1 MTSASYRGA
10 LTNPLEDNEMS
21 VLTADYKQ
29 TTLSLEALANTLESL
44 YKHNQSLK
52 TVPLV
57 CQNDVLALESLVP
70 GMISNKMPITSF
82 TIDPTRTNLNIT
94 TESIGDQLRSVR
106 DRIVKIFKDLW
117 AKVVSWF
124 NSTFRD
130 SKKQSAQAKKDAKDA
145 QDKTNAIEPI
155 EEQVAKAVSESLSE
169 KTGQHISP
177 DEIITTLHEE
187 SVKVLE
193 KHTSHN
199 AFVVGRGQG
208 FLSLLKNMEGV
219 GQVIKDLSDKT
230 ALLSTAVNRGD
241 TIQTELYNVTLD
253 PLGKIIDPKSK
264 DSGTTV
270 EVLRALL
277 KSVQD
282 GGKPEFAEG
291 ELKDLKDKKVQQFL
305 KSSGE
310 LGNIVDNLQRVIDTE
325 SGMSAVTSAIDKLDS
340 SVAKIGSGENAS
352 VVNAVVKEFR
362 NVVSIVGMIYTIV
375 KELHKDL
382 CITASAL
389 NKAAN
394 GRYKALFSAINDLAD
409 KDDWLKQLATMKRSV
424 GLESVDFEV
433 EDSIFEGQDSEL
445 AADSHEVPEGKIDE
459 LSQAIDDSHKEIDD
473 LTTTQNTLEG
483 MGIESFASTIKD
495 VGKKVI
501 EGIKKLI
508 AKLKEWAKAV
518 WAKITGKNSDV
529 AKHAEEAKK
538 AEKAEEV
545 IEKPAEAFVT
555 EIKQLAVAA
564 SNVREEDRSV
574 DQVKI
579 LEIAEIIL
587 LPPPTEPTPASQSSN
602 NAPIKVTGDANYT
615 KRNYETLYDELLK
628 RHHSAIPYEILFG
641 NAAVNSVAS
650 KVKAQIQVAD
660 AITEVSSKLVEAVN
674 FLTTGAS
681 RENETD
687 WKDTEH
693 ASKFMKMMTPV
704 LEPLYI
710 ATRHEDITNA
720 KYYAPEL
727 LDKLRDRIDGIAS
740 TITYISYATQSETTT
755 IPSLDLMVKEKSA
768 IYDFIEVLKSY
779 KADGVDDLISVLN
792 TAAKAFS
799 ENVNNTNAD
808 KRHYSRCVESM
819 VYLARSMSGVIT
831 ALGKNAAHCDRY
843 FNTILRIQQR
853 RLRNLSKAAEKAK
866 TLDTSKFSDALK
878 TADAIMKALDDP
890 SVTKITF

>member
-1 MTSASYRGA
+1 MYDKRFLRGA

-82 TIDPTRTNLNIT
+82 TVDPTRTNLNIT

-117 AKVVSWF
+117 LKVVTWF

-230 ALLSTAVNRGD
+230 TLLSTAVNRGD
-241 TIQTELYNVTLD
+241 NIQTELYNVTLD

-305 KSSGE
+305 KSSGD
-310 LGNIVDNLQRVIDTE
+310 LGNVVDNLQRVIDTE
-325 SGMSAVTSAIDKLDS
+325 SGMPSVTSAIDKLDS
-340 SVAKIGSGENAS
+340 SVAKIGSGENAA

-382 CITASAL
+382 CVTASAL

-409 KDDWLKQLATMKRSV
+409 KEDWLKQLATMKRSV

-433 EDSIFEGQDSEL
+433 EDTIFEGQDSEL
-445 AADSHEVPEGKIDE
+445 ATDSHAVPDGKIDE
-459 LSQAIDDSHKEIDD
+459 LSQAIDNTHKELDD

-545 IEKPAEAFVT
+545 IEKPAEAFVDIVAK
-555 EIKQLAVAA
+555 EAAKAEHIPEDKRSDDDKKIIELATKLA
-564 SNVREEDRSV
+564 SPETREAIFQAKSL
-574 DQVKI
+574 K
-579 LEIAEIIL
+579 
-587 LPPPTEPTPASQSSN
+587 
-602 NAPIKVTGDANYT
+602 
-615 KRNYETLYDELLK
+615 YEGLYDELIK
-628 RHHSAIPYEILFG
+628 KHHHHVPVWLLFG
-641 NAAVNSVAS
+641 KGKKEVTEELLKLANSLSVNMDKLTDTLDFLSNFSNDDIYVWLGDDLERKYVTLAKKYPYDKLYIHEGARIGLDLDFSTALEHCNVLHNLTRMLVNNRAYYDIHPRDKPAAS
-650 KVKAQIQVAD
+650 
-660 AITEVSSKLVEAVN
+660 TEAVPTISQLKEAEDDIYGFIERMRSFN
-674 FLTTGAS
+674 TDALDEVIDGFEKGLVSLTTDRKEALTDAK
-681 RENETD
+681 ENYNIFKLAVD
-687 WKDTEH
+687 EH
-693 ASKFMKMMTPV
+693 IDFLKCISS
-704 LEPLYI
+704 
-710 ATRHEDITNA
+710 
-720 KYYAPEL
+720 YY
-727 LDKLRDRIDGIAS
+727 
-740 TITYISYATQSETTT
+740 
-755 IPSLDLMVKEKSA
+755 
-768 IYDFIEVLKSY
+768 
-779 KADGVDDLISVLN
+779 
-792 TAAKAFS
+792 
-799 ENVNNTNAD
+799 
-808 KRHYSRCVESM
+808 
-819 VYLARSMSGVIT
+819 
-831 ALGKNAAHCDRY
+831 
-843 FNTILRIQQR
+843 TIL
-853 RLRNLSKAAEKAK
+853 SK
-866 TLDTSKFSDALK
+866 
-878 TADAIMKALDDP
+878 
-890 SVTKITF
+890 

>member
-1 MTSASYRGA
+1 MYDKRFLRGA

-29 TTLSLEALANTLESL
+29 TTLSLEVLANTLESL
-44 YKHNQSLK
+44 YKHNQAIK

-57 CQNDVLALESLVP
+57 CQNDVMVLESLVP

-82 TIDPTRTNLNIT
+82 TVDPTRTNLNIT

-117 AKVVSWF
+117 LKVVSWF

-199 AFVVGRGQG
+199 AFVVGRGHG

-230 ALLSTAVNRGD
+230 TLLSTAVNRGD
-241 TIQTELYNVTLD
+241 NIQTELYNVLD

-305 KSSGE
+305 KSSGD
-310 LGNIVDNLQRVIDTE
+310 LGNVVDNLQRVIDTE
-325 SGMSAVTSAIDKLDS
+325 SGMPSVTSAIDKLDS
-340 SVAKIGSGENAS
+340 SVAKIGSGENAA

-382 CITASAL
+382 CVTASAL

-409 KDDWLKQLATMKRSV
+409 KEDWLKQLATMKRSV

-433 EDSIFEGQDSEL
+433 EDTIFEGQDSEL
-445 AADSHEVPEGKIDE
+445 ATDSHAVPDGKIDE
-459 LSQAIDDSHKEIDD
+459 LSQAIDNTHKELDD

-495 VGKKVI
+495 VGKKFI

-545 IEKPAEAFVT
+545 IEKPAEAFVEIVAKAAKEAQKTPADQRTKDLDKLIAMAESLIPPEDKANGANISSLKYEGLYDKLLAKHMETRAFSIFIGSSERRKRDSSNAALGVISWVKEHSNNIKPVQDALEYILSTTPEERISDNGDALREFWEYAKKIQFFSGNGMAKGLGQTPDLVQLRTYIETMSSVLRDDIKPIYNISDDTSTAVKTVSKLSSEAIT
-555 EIKQLAVAA
+555 EIRDNAFATANELVSFDSKSLTTLIDSLSSVVTTYNTEVSNRGYKESGKHQAYTFVINALVRYLTQLSKAYGKL
-564 SNVREEDRSV
+564 
-574 DQVKI
+574 Q
-579 LEIAEIIL
+579 
-587 LPPPTEPTPASQSSN
+587 
-602 NAPIKVTGDANYT
+602 
-615 KRNYETLYDELLK
+615 
-628 RHHSAIPYEILFG
+628 
-641 NAAVNSVAS
+641 SVAS
-650 KVKAQIQVAD
+650 
-660 AITEVSSKLVEAVN
+660 EC
-674 FLTTGAS
+674 
-681 RENETD
+681 
-687 WKDTEH
+687 
-693 ASKFMKMMTPV
+693 SKFFEDMIRIQKRRIRTLKEAATIAGTFDQNLIPDMHRASQA
-704 LEPLYI
+704 LY
-710 ATRHEDITNA
+710 AAMQDPNITN
-720 KYYAPEL
+720 L
-727 LDKLRDRIDGIAS
+727 
-740 TITYISYATQSETTT
+740 
-755 IPSLDLMVKEKSA
+755 V
-768 IYDFIEVLKSY
+768 F
-779 KADGVDDLISVLN
+779 
-792 TAAKAFS
+792 
-799 ENVNNTNAD
+799 
-808 KRHYSRCVESM
+808 
-819 VYLARSMSGVIT
+819 
-831 ALGKNAAHCDRY
+831 
-843 FNTILRIQQR
+843 
-853 RLRNLSKAAEKAK
+853 
-866 TLDTSKFSDALK
+866 
-878 TADAIMKALDDP
+878 
-890 SVTKITF
+890 

>member
-44 YKHNQSLK
+44 YKHNQALK

-199 AFVVGRGQG
+199 AFIVGRGQG

-305 KSSGE
+305 KSSGD

-325 SGMSAVTSAIDKLDS
+325 SGMSSVTSAIDKLDS

-362 NVVSIVGMIYTIV
+362 NVVSIVGMIYTNV

-382 CITASAL
+382 CVTASAL

-409 KDDWLKQLATMKRSV
+409 KEDWLKQLATMKRSV

-473 LTTTQNTLEG
+473 LATTQNTLEG

-495 VGKKVI
+495 VGKKFI

-545 IEKPAEAFVT
+545 IEKPAEAFVEIVAKAAKEAEKTPADQRT
-555 EIKQLAVAA
+555 EDLDKLIAMAESLIPPEDKANGAKISSLKYEGLYDRLLAKRMETRAFSIFIGSSETHKKSSSNAALGVISWVKEHSNNIKPVQDALEYILSTTPEERISDNSDVLREFWSYAKKIQLFSGNGMANGLGQAPDLA
-564 SNVREEDRSV
+564 QLKIYIETMSNVLRDDMKPIYDISDDTSTAVKTVSKLSSEAIIEIRDNAFATANELVSFDSKSLTTLIDSLSSV
-574 DQVKI
+574 
-579 LEIAEIIL
+579 
-587 LPPPTEPTPASQSSN
+587 
-602 NAPIKVTGDANYT
+602 
-615 KRNYETLYDELLK
+615 
-628 RHHSAIPYEILFG
+628 
-641 NAAVNSVAS
+641 VNSYN
-650 KVKAQIQVAD
+650 
-660 AITEVSSKLVEAVN
+660 TEVSN
-674 FLTTGAS
+674 
-681 RENETD
+681 R
-687 WKDTEH
+687 
-693 ASKFMKMMTPV
+693 
-704 LEPLYI
+704 
-710 ATRHEDITNA
+710 
-720 KYYAPEL
+720 
-727 LDKLRDRIDGIAS
+727 
-740 TITYISYATQSETTT
+740 
-755 IPSLDLMVKEKSA
+755 
-768 IYDFIEVLKSY
+768 SY
-779 KADGVDDLISVLN
+779 KEAGKHQAYTLVI
-792 TAAKAFS
+792 
-799 ENVNNTNAD
+799 NALV
-808 KRHYSRCVESM
+808 R
-819 VYLARSMSGVIT
+819 YLT
-831 ALGKNAAHCDRY
+831 
-843 FNTILRIQQR
+843 Q
-853 RLRNLSKAAEKAK
+853 LSKAYG
-866 TLDTSKFSDALK
+866 TLQRVASECSKFFENMIRIQKRRIRSLKEAATIAGTFDQNLIPDLHRASQALY
-878 TADAIMKALDDP
+878 AAMQDP
-890 SVTKITF
+890 NITSLVF

>member
-117 AKVVSWF
+117 LKVVTWF

-130 SKKQSAQAKKDAKDA
+130 SKKQSTQAKKDAKDA
-145 QDKTNAIEPI
+145 QDKTNALEPI

-241 TIQTELYNVTLD
+241 NIQTELYNVTLD
-253 PLGKIIDPKSK
+253 PLGRLIDPKSK

-270 EVLRALL
+270 EVLRTLL
-277 KSVQD
+277 RAVQN

-305 KSSGE
+305 KSSGD
-310 LGNIVDNLQRVIDTE
+310 LGNVVDNLQRVIDTE
-325 SGMSAVTSAIDKLDS
+325 SGMSSVTSAIDKLDS
-340 SVAKIGSGENAS
+340 SVAKIGSGENAA

-382 CITASAL
+382 CVTASAL

-409 KDDWLKQLATMKRSV
+409 KEDWLKQLATMKRSV

-445 AADSHEVPEGKIDE
+445 ATDSHAVPDGKIDE
-459 LSQAIDDSHKEIDD
+459 LSQAIDNTHKELDD

-545 IEKPAEAFVT
+545 IEKPAEAFVDIVAK
-555 EIKQLAVAA
+555 EAAKAEHIPEDKRSDDDKKIIELATKLA
-564 SNVREEDRSV
+564 SPEAREAIFQAKSL
-574 DQVKI
+574 K
-579 LEIAEIIL
+579 
-587 LPPPTEPTPASQSSN
+587 
-602 NAPIKVTGDANYT
+602 
-615 KRNYETLYDELLK
+615 YEGLYDELIKQYHL
-628 RHHSAIPYEILFG
+628 HAPFWILFG
-641 NAAVNSVAS
+641 RGKSAVTEELLKTANSLSVNIDKLTDTLDFLNSFSNDDIAVWLDGDLERKYVMLAKKYPYDKLYIHEGARIGLELNFDTAIEHGS
-650 KVKAQIQVAD
+650 VLTNLKNTLDSIKAYYDFSSNDQVSR
-660 AITEVSSKLVEAVN
+660 SSEPVPSLNQLKTGEDSIYGFIEQLKSFNVEALDEVIEG
-674 FLTTGAS
+674 FETGLVS
-681 RENETD
+681 LN
-687 WKDTEH
+687 KD
-693 ASKFMKMMTPV
+693 
-704 LEPLYI
+704 
-710 ATRHEDITNA
+710 R
-720 KYYAPEL
+720 
-727 LDKLRDRIDGIAS
+727 
-740 TITYISYATQSETTT
+740 
-755 IPSLDLMVKEKSA
+755 KE
-768 IYDFIEVLKSY
+768 
-779 KADGVDDLISVLN
+779 
-792 TAAKAFS
+792 AFS
-799 ENVNNTNAD
+799 AD
-808 KRHYSRCVESM
+808 KMNFAVFNFAIDKHIDFLKCISSYYTLLSKYAV
-819 VYLARSMSGVIT
+819 L
-831 ALGKNAAHCDRY
+831 CDTY
-843 FNTILRIQQR
+843 FKKIVQIQQR
-853 RLRNLSKAAEKAK
+853 RIRSLREAATFAGTFDSGLFKDIVKHADV
-866 TLDTSKFSDALK
+866 LMDAL
-878 TADAIMKALDDP
+878 TDP
-890 SVTKITF
+890 SVTKITL

>member
-1 MTSASYRGA
+1 MTSASYGGA

-44 YKHNQSLK
+44 YKHNQALK

-117 AKVVSWF
+117 LKVVTWF

-199 AFVVGRGQG
+199 AFIVGRGQG

-305 KSSGE
+305 KTSSD
-310 LGNIVDNLQRVIDTE
+310 LGNVVDNLQRVIDTE
-325 SGMSAVTSAIDKLDS
+325 SGMSSVTSAIDKLDS

-445 AADSHEVPEGKIDE
+445 AADSHEVPDGKVDE

-545 IEKPAEAFVT
+545 IEKPAEAFV
-555 EIKQLAVAA
+555 EIVAKEAAKAEKIPEDKRSTSEQKIIELATKLA
-564 SNVREEDRSV
+564 SPEKREATFQAKSL
-574 DQVKI
+574 K
-579 LEIAEIIL
+579 
-587 LPPPTEPTPASQSSN
+587 
-602 NAPIKVTGDANYT
+602 
-615 KRNYETLYDELLK
+615 YEGLYDELIK
-628 RHHSAIPYEILFG
+628 RHYASVPYRLLFQG
-641 NAAVNSVAS
+641 GGEELTSEVLKVANSLSVNIDKIIDTLDFLKGMSNDDITIWIDGELEHKYIGLAKKYPFDKLYLGTGAAKQGLNLEYTNVKEHVNVLMSL
-650 KVKAQIQVAD
+650 
-660 AITEVSSKLVEAVN
+660 TRTLVEMKTYYDN
-674 FLTTGAS
+674 P
-681 RENETD
+681 EN
-687 WKDTEH
+687 
-693 ASKFMKMMTPV
+693 
-704 LEPLYI
+704 
-710 ATRHEDITNA
+710 
-720 KYYAPEL
+720 
-727 LDKLRDRIDGIAS
+727 S
-740 TITYISYATQSETTT
+740 TSTT
-755 IPSLDLMVKEKSA
+755 IPSIPAGELKKNEDK
-768 IYDFIEVLKSY
+768 IYGFIDSLKSFNTS
-779 KADGVDDLISVLN
+779 ALDEVIDGLETGLVSLN
-792 TAAKAFS
+792 TVRS
-799 ENVNNTNAD
+799 ETMNGKGFAYFKMSVNN
-808 KRHYSRCVESM
+808 HLG
-819 VYLARSMSGVIT
+819 YLKCISSYYTLLQKYATM
-831 ALGKNAAHCDRY
+831 CDTY
-843 FNTILRIQQR
+843 FKKIVQIQQR
-853 RLRNLSKAAEKAK
+853 RIRSLKEAATIAG
-866 TLDTSKFSDALK
+866 TLDSTVFKDVSQC
-878 TADAIMKALDDP
+878 TDAIMKALDDP
-890 SVTKITF
+890 SVTEIIF